1 MSRNTARRLEQ
12 GGVRA
17 EHFLEDLKKLNKA
30 AMIEIGARPGGSTP
44 ASQSSAWVTYAHP
57 HPITSIS
64 ESAQQMEVS
73 AGPGTVCIILIQP
86 HE

>member
-30 AMIEIGARPGGSTP
+30 AMIEIGARPGGLTS
-44 ASQSSAWVTYAHP
+44 ASQSSARATHAHSGA
-57 HPITSIS
+57 H
-64 ESAQQMEVS
+64 
-73 AGPGTVCIILIQP
+73 
-86 HE
+86 